1 MAKPRLPPPAQPS
14 DADIELFHEAIGR
27 VRKLDAPEAP
37 PATPRPAPRPRQ
49 READEAQALV
59 QSQRRPF
66 DLPDLALGDALEY
79 LKDGFSP
86 RLLRQLKRG
95 QFSVQDEIDLHGMSA
110 QVAES
115 ALRVFLHE
123 NLAAGGTCLRI
134 VHGKGLSS
142 GPEGPVLKQLVD
154 VWLRQRNDV
163 LAFASAP
170 PSQGGTGAVLVLLA
184 SRRP

>member
-1 MAKPRLPPPAQPS
+1 MAKSRLPPPAQPS
-14 DADIELFHEAIGR
+14 DADIELFHEAIGP

-49 READEAQALV
+49 READEAAALI

-66 DLPDLALGDALEY
+66 DLPDLALGDTLEY
-79 LKDGFSP
+79 LKEGHPP

-95 QFSVQDEIDLHGMSA
+95 QYSVQDEIDLHRMNA
-110 QVAES
+110 LEAES
-115 ALRVFLHE
+115 SVRIFLHE
-123 NLAAGGTCLRI
+123 SLVAERYCLRI
-134 VHGKGLSS
+134 VHGKGLGS

-154 VWLRQRNDV
+154 AWLRQRNDV

-184 SRRP
+184 RRRP